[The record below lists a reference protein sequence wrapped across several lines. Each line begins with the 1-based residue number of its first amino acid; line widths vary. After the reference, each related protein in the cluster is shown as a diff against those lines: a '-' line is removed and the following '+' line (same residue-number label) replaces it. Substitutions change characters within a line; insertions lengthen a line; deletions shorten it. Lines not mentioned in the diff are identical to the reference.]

1 MTKLKRM
8 IVAALVSASVLGPAA
23 EANATFPGSNGR
35 IAYLRMRWDRSSW
48 SPAGRRG
55 IDVKSSIRTMRPDG
69 SGDTRLP
76 GAAHTGIIE
85 WTPDGSAF
93 AGSTTR
99 GPDDQIFLADPATG
113 ERTTVILVTDIPE
126 AHFVRSLAFSP
137 DGGALVVCVSVE
149 PGEATTR
156 LYTMG
161 LGGEDLTMV
170 SDRPDCYADWSVTD
184 RIVATSGTY
193 RLAHKIVTM
202 NPDGSARQVAVS
214 NPTRGIGDAAS
225 VAPSWAPDGSS
236 IVYSAWARR
245 KQQDLYVVEG
255 DGNGWDRLTHTPR
268 RAEYAPLFSPDG
280 ISIVFTR
287 GSGRRFKPFLPADL
301 FLMDADGT
309 GPDRLTDTPQRS
321 EFTLSW
327 RAR

>member
-1 MTKLKRM
+1 MT
-8 IVAALVSASVLGPAA
+8 VAALISATVLGLAT
-23 EANATFPGSNGR
+23 EASATFPGSNGR
-35 IAYLRMRWDRSSW
+35 IAYLRMPWDRSSW
-48 SPAGRRG
+48 SPAPPRG
-55 IDVKSSIRTMRPDG
+55 IEVKFSVRSVRPDG
-69 SGDTRLP
+69 SGDARLL
-76 GAAHTGIIE
+76 GAAHTDIVE
-85 WTPDGSAF
+85 WSPDGSAF
-93 AGSTTR
+93 AGSTSR
-99 GPDDQIFLADPATG
+99 GPDDHIFLADAATG
-113 ERTTVILVTDIPE
+113 ERSTVVLVADIPG

-149 PGEATTR
+149 PGEVSTR

-170 SDRPDCYADWSVTD
+170 SDRPDCYADWSVTN

-193 RLAHKIVTM
+193 RLARKIVTM

-214 NPTRGIGDAAS
+214 NPTRGFGEAAS
-225 VAPSWAPDGSS
+225 VAPSWAPDGSL

-255 DGNGWDRLTHTPR
+255 DGNGWARMTRTPR

-280 ISIVFTR
+280 NMIVFTR

-309 GPDRLTDTPQRS
+309 GPRRLTDTPGRS